1 MIMLWGPVILLASA
15 RHSCGADAVGV
26 TLMGKEVCL
35 PLSTVPMVAFDVQ
48 DTYGKAVPKLGSE
61 RAKVLSRA
69 LWHEADRRGALQVP
83 KQAARVA
90 GIVLA
95 SVRERV
101 AMLVSND
108 GKHVL
113 VPSSEAASRER
124 TNGWHTHMGAEVWL
138 ASVLEL
144 SPVNPMSQLMNPWPT
159 WELGFARGWVSDDA
173 LSRAGTRVAKVHAL
187 GFDAIERRAVP
198 LSAGTLDQLRT
209 FVTRAIRRSRGE
221 KSHCDDDS
229 APKGSHGEHWKS
241 HRAKCTGLAVLI
253 AVETQAVSI
262 EHYRSTRT
270 HKRPG
275 TRAPK
280 KATSSVHA
288 SNHAADKKRSGMLT
302 EKASKTLFASMG
314 LDVQRRRRVTV
325 PPTAAPTP
333 FPAPVSPVP
342 AVSDLDLRKTAAAK
356 PKDWTAWRQSRKP
369 KLHGPAKPAVH
380 TFDASGRFD
389 PDAIEGDGVVDAGL
403 SKAQVTA
410 AKRER
415 FMKSWSTF
423 VAKRERKRGRGGR
436 RLGAPTA
443 YSSKDWAP
451 SDTVQVYYVSAL
463 TTRAQVGGGGGRML
477 ASETHMALVA
487 AAHGDKL
494 DAPKGKLKLLSL
506 QTGLNDISVV
516 VARAAFFG
524 MHAAAFD
531 QQKQQQFR
539 DSLLLVAAHR
549 LAEKLRASMGGSATT
564 TSRLHKLAA
573 WLGSSETGGPHID
586 ITDVAPCTWCSGAA
600 DATGFSFAV
609 ALPAHMQKPY
619 SEVISDPGLGPHV
632 VAGLRRLGWKL
643 GVGDLKIDE
652 PDDMSVRCGSA

>member
-1 MIMLWGPVILLASA
+1 MRRASL
-15 RHSCGADAVGV
+15 SPPPADPPP
-26 TLMGKEVCL
+26 L
-35 PLSTVPMVAFDVQ
+35 PLARRQ

-83 KQAARVA
+83 KQTARVA

-108 GKHVL
+108 GKQVL

-124 TNGWHTHMGAEVWL
+124 ASGWHTHMGAEVWL
-138 ASVLEL
+138 ARVLAL

-159 WELGFARGWVSDDA
+159 WELGFTRGWVSDDA

-221 KSHCDDDS
+221 KSHCDDS
-229 APKGSHGEHWKS
+229 VPKGSHGEHWKS

-262 EHYRSTRT
+262 EHYRSAQLSSAR
-270 HKRPG
+270 KRPGTSPG

-288 SNHAADKKRSGMLT
+288 SNHAADKKRSSMLT

-333 FPAPVSPVP
+333 ILAPVSPVP
-342 AVSDLDLRKTAAAK
+342 ASDLDLRKTAAAK
-356 PKDWTAWRQSRKP
+356 PKDWTAWRQRKP
-369 KLHGPAKPAVH
+369 KLQDPAKPAVH

-389 PDAIEGDGVVDAGL
+389 PDAIEGDGVVDAGR

-410 AKRER
+410 AKRMR

-436 RLGAPTA
+436 RLGAPTE

-463 TTRAQVGGGGGRML
+463 TTRAHVGGGGGRML

-516 VARAAFFG
+516 VARAALFG
-524 MHAAAFD
+524 MHPAAFD
-531 QQKQQQFR
+531 RQKQQQFR

-564 TSRLHKLAA
+564 TARLHKLAA

-632 VAGLRRLGWKL
+632 VAGLRRLGGKL

-652 PDDMSVRCGSA
+652 PDDMSVRCG